1 MAAVAQLATWRP
13 RDGHLQEFLA
23 NVATAKKIHERLG
36 AKVRVWQTMFGGQ
49 AMSLGYVIEHAGWEA
64 FGKFGAKLE
73 ADAEWQAFWSKAL
86 ANRTGELL
94 QNSVVVEAP
103 GL

>member
-1 MAAVAQLATWRP
+1 MAVVAQVATWRA
-13 RDGHLQEFLA
+13 REGRAQEFMA
-23 NVATAKKIHERLG
+23 NVATAKKIQERLG
-36 AKVRVWQTMFGGQ
+36 AKVRVWQTTIGGQ
-49 AMSLGYVIEHAGWEA
+49 PLSVGYVIEHGGWEA

-73 ADAEWQAFWSKAL
+73 TDSEWQNFWSKAL
-86 ANRTGELL
+86 ANPTADLL